1 MKEVFSIRLKQLRVM
16 QGLSMDLL
24 CKRVNNALSK
34 QSISKY
40 ESGKM
45 MPDSKSLI
53 VLANALNV
61 SIDYFFRPIGLTIDR
76 IEFKRVSKLKAK
88 QLDSIKEIIKDKLE
102 RYFEVESILDVQSE
116 YMPEYQNIIV
126 QSEKDVYNI
135 VNLIKSDWRLGEDGI
150 NNLIEILEENKIK
163 VIEIDAPNVLEGLC
177 GFADKTE
184 PFIVLN
190 KNFSSER
197 KRFTALH
204 ELAHLVVNF
213 DTSLSENEVEN
224 LCNLFASEML
234 ISKDVLIKKIGQ
246 NRGDISLLEL
256 KDIQI
261 QFGISI
267 EELMRKAQHLNI
279 ITENRYKTFC
289 IKKKNADFRDFVEKS
304 RTRDEDSNRFT
315 RLVYRALA
323 SEIISISKASSLL
336 NTPIEVV
343 RGELNLA

>member
-1 MKEVFSIRLKQLRVM
+1 MR
-16 QGLSMDLL
+16 
-24 CKRVNNALSK
+24 
-34 QSISKY
+34 
-40 ESGKM
+40 
-45 MPDSKSLI
+45 PDSKSLI

-61 SIDYFFRPIGLTIDR
+61 SIDYFCRPIGLTIDR
-76 IEFKRVSKLKAK
+76 VEFKSESKLKAK
-88 QLDSIKEIIKDKLE
+88 RLDSIKEIIKDKLE

-116 YMPEYQNIIV
+116 YKSDYQNIVV
-126 QSEKDVYNI
+126 QGEKDLYSI
-135 VNLIKSDWRLGEDGI
+135 TSLIKKDWKLGEDGI

-163 VIEIDAPNVLEGLC
+163 VIEIEAPKTLEGLC
-177 GFADKTE
+177 GFANDTQ

-190 KNFSSER
+190 KNLNSER

-204 ELAHLVVNF
+204 ELAHLIINF
-213 DTSLSENEVEN
+213 DSSLDEKNVEE

-246 NRGDISLLEL
+246 NRGDISLHEL
-256 KDIQI
+256 KDIQT

-267 EELMRKAQHLNI
+267 EELMRKAQNLNI

-289 IKKKNADFRDFVEKS
+289 MKKKNAEFKDFVEKN
-304 RTRDEDSNRFT
+304 RTKAEDANRFT

>member
-1 MKEVFSIRLKQLRVM
+1 MKEIFSIRLKQLRIM

-24 CKRVNNALSK
+24 CRRVNNALSK

-76 IEFKRVSKLKAK
+76 VEFKSESKLKAK
-88 QLDSIKEIIKDKLE
+88 RLDSIKEIIKDKLE

-116 YMPEYQNIIV
+116 YKSDYQNIVV
-126 QSEKDVYNI
+126 QGEKDLYSI
-135 VNLIKSDWRLGEDGI
+135 TSLIKKDWKLGEDGI

-163 VIEIDAPNVLEGLC
+163 VIEIEAPKTLEGLC
-177 GFADKTE
+177 GFANDTQ

-190 KNFSSER
+190 KNLNSER

-204 ELAHLVVNF
+204 ELAHLIINF
-213 DTSLSENEVEN
+213 ESSLDEKNVEE

-246 NRGDISLLEL
+246 NRGDISLHEL
-256 KDIQI
+256 KDIQT

-267 EELMRKAQHLNI
+267 EELMRKAQNLNI

-289 IKKKNADFRDFVEKS
+289 MKKKNAEFKDFVEKN
-304 RTRDEDSNRFT
+304 RTKAEDANRFT